1 MIVFTGYTIYMPL
14 ISCVIFTDLTAFV
27 YILLNSYLLT
37 AVYGSV
43 AMRFRRLDGAH
54 RITDHSGTTA
64 AIKRML
70 LRSAVECS
78 FVSGIVLLFH
88 DRLRKG
94 WFNMRENALI

>member
-14 ISCVIFTDLTAFV
+14 ISYVIFTDLTAFV

-54 RITDHSGTTA
+54 RITGHSGTTA
-64 AIKRML
+64 AISRML

-78 FVSGIVLLFH
+78 FVSGIVLLYY
-88 DRLRKG
+88 DILR
-94 WFNMRENALI
+94 